1 MKSFKEEFGQIM
13 EDTMDCNGDPSQFL
27 MEDDGDDSVLIYDG
41 KSEYE
46 LPDSYGGMKVD
57 TTLLFKSSIEKNDN
71 NIVNCLVDIGKQAIT
86 YFEEILKISRE
97 AVDSDISEADGV
109 AKFKKELNLLMSRM
123 ETYEDLRDIISEKL
137 DTLDD
142 LVEEFSEDGD
152 KGEIKDKISLL
163 EEAVRR
169 LNKLIEDFSSSS
181 SATV

>member
-1 MKSFKEEFGQIM
+1 
-13 EDTMDCNGDPSQFL
+13 
-27 MEDDGDDSVLIYDG
+27 
-41 KSEYE
+41 
-46 LPDSYGGMKVD
+46 
-57 TTLLFKSSIEKNDN
+57 
-71 NIVNCLVDIGKQAIT
+71 
-86 YFEEILKISRE
+86 
-97 AVDSDISEADGV
+97 
-109 AKFKKELNLLMSRM
+109 MSRM